1 MVVVELR
8 TNGGWTVFRCASVIR
23 ALHIRS
29 LEHLCELASQW
40 DDLWRR
46 TGQAVPSA
54 QARPLALWCR
64 HFVNSASFHAV
75 VIQQEDRLV
84 AALPLVP
91 MRIRGLVEA
100 AHLPANEWA
109 AGGDLLLDANASDDI
124 VDHLLSNLMELPW
137 PLVWV
142 EPAALSAPRWQAFIR
157 GLERAE
163 LAFETDVRYWS
174 GIVRT
179 SGDWS
184 AYRGQWSR
192 NHRRKMDRYEKQ
204 LRQRGDL
211 VVRLEHPTARPDVE
225 RLVRRGFEVENRSWK
240 GTAQS
245 SVMSQPRLLE
255 FYVEQAC
262 LLAESQQLELAFL
275 ELDGRPIAFEYAL
288 LSPGTYY
295 SMKVGY
301 DPEFAAYSPG
311 QVLVGT
317 LLERFFAEEGRDG
330 FDCMGPLSEAL
341 RRWRPQ
347 AYPVS
352 RMVFAP
358 SSTLGRWI
366 VQAYSMFWPR
376 RGTNGDGREEF
387 FCEESAVSAEISSY

>member
-1 MVVVELR
+1 MIR
-8 TNGGWTVFRCASVIR
+8 T
-23 ALHIRS
+23 LHIGS
-29 LEHLCELASQW
+29 LEQLGELASQW

-46 TGQAVPSA
+46 SGQVVPSA

-64 HFVNSASFHAV
+64 QFVSSASFHAV
-75 VIQQEDRLV
+75 VIQQEDRFV

-91 MRIRGLVEA
+91 MRIRGVVEA

-109 AGGDLLLDANASDDI
+109 AGGDLLLDVNAADDV
-124 VDHLLSNLMELPW
+124 VDHLLSELTELPW
-137 PLVWV
+137 PLVWI
-142 EPAALSAPRWQAFIR
+142 EPAALNAPRWQAFIR
-157 GLERAE
+157 GIERAE
-163 LAFETDVRYWS
+163 FAFETDIRYWS
-174 GIVRT
+174 GVVRT

-184 AYRGQWSR
+184 TYRGQWSR

-211 VVRLEHPTARPDVE
+211 VVCLERPAARPDVE
-225 RLVRRGFEVENRSWK
+225 RLVRRGFEIENRSWK

-245 SVMSQPRLLE
+245 SVLSQPRLLD
-255 FYVEQAC
+255 FYIDQAC

-288 LSPGTYY
+288 LSGGTYH

-311 QVLVGT
+311 QLLVGA
-317 LLERFFAEEGRDG
+317 LLERFYADEGRNE
-330 FDCMGPLSEAL
+330 FDCMGPLSEAI

-358 SSTLGRWI
+358 SSKLGRWI

-376 RGTNGDGREEF
+376 RGANGDGCEEF
-387 FCEESAVSAEISSY
+387 SCEESAVSAQNSSY